1 VISCLP
7 SLQLLV
13 WVLQPISSI
22 LAWLMSEFTSVL
34 SVLRQLAAF
43 FYSFVASTEF
53 KQADGTSCLA
63 AEFAVGQSVAS

>member
-1 VISCLP
+1 
-7 SLQLLV
+7 
-13 WVLQPISSI
+13 
-22 LAWLMSEFTSVL
+22 MSEFTSVL